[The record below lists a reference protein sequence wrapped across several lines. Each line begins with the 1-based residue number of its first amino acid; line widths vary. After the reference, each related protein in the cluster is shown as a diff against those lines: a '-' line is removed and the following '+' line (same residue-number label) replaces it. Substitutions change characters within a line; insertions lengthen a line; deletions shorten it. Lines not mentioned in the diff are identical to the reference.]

1 MKKVRKNFV
10 KCHKFYTFAYINTYD
25 TISLRMIQQTCDIS
39 LWSLDHYVISVVVAM
54 LLAILVVVFYNRV
67 YIRRAKDANAR
78 QKEQNAHLA
87 LVLQAGRLRIWKY
100 LPATRHYF
108 FLSEEGTMEQCY
120 NPIDFAQFFDR
131 DDFER
136 LRSTIFEICEG
147 RKNSAVVTMVSNAKD
162 EAFLRH
168 YEVTISVDRR
178 DSRGRVTSVFGIQHD
193 VTDEYRRRESVN
205 QLLLRYH
212 TVFSTS
218 LIDMI
223 YYDKNGVLRDINERA
238 CKAFG
243 VSDREFVLQN
253 EFLLKNNPI
262 FADVDVESMD
272 NTRTSSIVNFHN
284 YEDPIYH
291 LDEFGLA
298 GKKMYYDSTINPIR
312 DAQGNLEGVYM
323 AGRDITEM
331 VVSFHRQKEGAKQ
344 LRKVNESIREYISNI
359 NYALRVSDIRMV
371 NYYPNSFTLELSDNI
386 TQSQMKLSQLRCIR
400 LATPRFR
407 RTVSSVLNRM
417 DHLSPYN
424 INVTIETEIR
434 DKKGRQI
441 WMLFNMVPML
451 GDSGKVE
458 RYYGLCR
465 EMTDM
470 VEMEKLLALETKK
483 AQETELLKQSFLSN
497 MSYEIRTPL
506 NNVVGFAQLFTV
518 PHDEADEPAF
528 VEQIK
533 INSNNMLTLVNDV
546 MLLSSLDANMVEYHK
561 DYIDFAQVFASHC
574 QIGWSTANI
583 QVKTVIDNPYESL
596 VLNID
601 LEHVGKV
608 IEKLCWLSALTLKE
622 GYVMARYEYRR
633 GELLITIE
641 DTGDGIPEEGMAHLF
656 DRFVH
661 NVDNHLLG
669 TGLDLPI
676 VQAMVNQMGGTI
688 EIESTLHKGTT
699 AWVSIPCEAK
709 NIERRR
715 EEITTNATEN
725 ILL

>member
-1 MKKVRKNFV
+1 MS
-10 KCHKFYTFAYINTYD
+10 
-25 TISLRMIQQTCDIS
+25 SLN
-39 LWSLDHYVISVVVAM
+39 HYVFAVVGV
-54 LLAILVVVFYNRV
+54 LLVAILIVIVYNYV
-67 YIRRAKDANAR
+67 YLKRAKEATAR

-100 LPATRHYF
+100 IPATRQY
-108 FLSEEGTMEQCY
+108 LIISEEGTMEQRY
-120 NPIDFAQFFDR
+120 NPIDFLQFFDR
-131 DDFER
+131 EDFET
-136 LRSTIFEICEG
+136 LRTAIFDICDG
-147 RKNSAVVTMVSNAKD
+147 KKNNAVVMLASNAKD
-162 EAFLRH
+162 DSFLRH
-168 YEVTISVDRR
+168 YEVTVSVDRR
-178 DSRGRVTSVFGIQHD
+178 NSRGHVVSILGIQHD
-193 VTDEYRRRESVN
+193 VTEEYRRLEAVN

-212 TVFSTS
+212 TVFSSS
-218 LIDMI
+218 LIDMV
-223 YYDKNGVLRDINERA
+223 YYDNHGVLRDINERA

-243 VSDREFVLQN
+243 VPNREFVLDN
-253 EFLLKNNPI
+253 EFLLKNNPF
-262 FADVDVESMD
+262 FADVNLESMD
-272 NTRTSSIVNFHN
+272 NTRSSSIVDFHN
-284 YEDPIYH
+284 FEDPIYH
-291 LDEFGLA
+291 LDEFGLK

-312 DAQGNLEGVYM
+312 DAKGNLEGVYM

-331 VVSFHRQKEGAKQ
+331 VVSYHRQKAGAEQ
-344 LRKVNESIREYISNI
+344 LHKVNENIREYISNI
-359 NYALRVSDIRMV
+359 NYALRISDIRMV
-371 NYYPNSFTLELSDNI
+371 NYYPKSFTLELSNNI

-424 INVTIETEIR
+424 INVNIETEIR
-434 DKKGRQI
+434 DKKGRPI
-441 WMLFNMVPML
+441 WLMFNMVPML
-451 GDSGKVE
+451 DENGKVE
-458 RYYGLCR
+458 RYYGMCR
-465 EMTDM
+465 DMTDM
-470 VEMEKLLALETKK
+470 VEMENRLAVETKK
-483 AQETELLKQSFLSN
+483 AQETELLKQSFLAN

-561 DYIDFAQVFASHC
+561 DYIDFAQVFANHC
-574 QIGWSTANI
+574 QIGWSTANT

-641 DTGDGIPEEGMAHLF
+641 DTGDGIPEEGMAHIF

-676 VQAMVNQMGGTI
+676 VQAIVNQMGGTI

-709 NIERRR
+709 NIERRL
-715 EEITTNATEN
+715 EENTSNTTEN

>member
-1 MKKVRKNFV
+1 
-10 KCHKFYTFAYINTYD
+10 
-25 TISLRMIQQTCDIS
+25 MIEMS
-39 LWSLDHYVISVVVAM
+39 LWSPNYYVLGVVAM
-54 LLAILVVVFYNRV
+54 LLVVILVVVSYNRF
-67 YIRRAKDANAR
+67 YMKRANEANAR
-78 QKEQNAHLA
+78 KKEQNAHLA

-100 LPATRHYF
+100 YLATRQYH
-108 FLSEEGTMEQCY
+108 FLSEEGSMEQRY

-131 DDFER
+131 DDFEK
-136 LRSTIFEICEG
+136 LRAIIFDICEG
-147 RKNSAVVTMVSNAKD
+147 KKSGAVVTMVSNAKD
-162 EAFLRH
+162 EAYLRH
-168 YEVTISVDRR
+168 YEVSVSVDQR
-178 DSRGRVTSVFGIQHD
+178 DSKGRVLSIFGIQHD
-193 VTDEYRRRESVN
+193 VTEEYRRLEAVN

-218 LIDMI
+218 LIDMV
-223 YYDKNGVLRDINERA
+223 YYDNKGVLRDINKRA
-238 CKAFG
+238 CQSFG
-243 VSDREFVLQN
+243 VPNREFVLNN

-262 FADVDVESMD
+262 FADVDLETMS
-272 NTRTSSIVNFHN
+272 NTRTSCIVDVGN
-284 YEDPIYH
+284 YNDPIYH
-291 LDEFGLA
+291 TDEFGLTD
-298 GKKMYYDSTINPIR
+298 KKMFYDSTINPIR
-312 DAQGNLEGVYM
+312 DANGKLEGVYM

-331 VVSFHRQKEGAKQ
+331 VVSYHRQKEGAER
-344 LRKVNESIREYISNI
+344 LRKVTEDIRQYISNI
-359 NYALRVSDIRMV
+359 NYALRISDIRMV
-371 NYYPNSFTLELSDNI
+371 NYYPKSFTLELSDNI
-386 TQSQMKLSQLRCIR
+386 SKSQMKLSQLRCIR

-417 DHLSPYN
+417 DHLSRYN
-424 INVTIETEIR
+424 IQVNIETEIR

-441 WMLFNMVPML
+441 WLLFNLVPML
-451 GDSGKVE
+451 DANGKVE
-458 RYYGLCR
+458 RYFGMCR
-465 EMTDM
+465 NMTDM
-470 VEMEKLLALETKK
+470 VETENRLAVETKK

-506 NNVVGFAQLFTV
+506 NNVVGFAGLFNT

-533 INSNNMLTLVNDV
+533 INSNNMLSLVNDV

-561 DYIDFAQVFASHC
+561 DDIDFAQVFASHC
-574 QIGWSTANI
+574 QIGWSTANT
-583 QVKTVIDNPYESL
+583 QVKTVIDNPYDSL
-596 VLNID
+596 VVNID
-601 LEHVGKV
+601 QEHVGKV

-641 DTGDGIPEEGMAHLF
+641 DNGDGIPEEGMAHLF

-709 NIERRR
+709 NIERRH
-715 EEITTNATEN
+715 EEITANTTEN

>member
-1 MKKVRKNFV
+1 M
-10 KCHKFYTFAYINTYD
+10 
-25 TISLRMIQQTCDIS
+25 S
-39 LWSLDHYVISVVVAM
+39 LWSLQHYVLCVVVVLM
-54 LLAILVVVFYNRV
+54 VVILVVVAYNWV
-67 YIRRAKDANAR
+67 YLKRTREANAR

-87 LVLQAGRLRIWKY
+87 LVLFAGRLRIWKY
-100 LPATRHYF
+100 LPATRHYL
-108 FLSEEGTMEQCY
+108 FLSEEGSMEQRY

-131 DDFER
+131 DDFET
-136 LRSTIFEICEG
+136 LRSTIFDICEG
-147 RKNSAVVTMVSNAKD
+147 KRNSAVVTLVSNAKD
-162 EAFLRH
+162 DAFLRH
-168 YEVTISVDRR
+168 YEVTVSVDRR
-178 DSRGRVTSVFGIQHD
+178 DVNGHVTSILGIQHD
-193 VTDEYRRRESVN
+193 VTEEYRRLESVN

-212 TVFSTS
+212 TVFNSS
-218 LIDMI
+218 LIDVV
-223 YYDKNGVLRDINERA
+223 YYDGQGVLRDINERA

-243 VSDREFVLQN
+243 VSDRNFVLQN

-262 FADVDVESMD
+262 FADVDIETMNNIRS
-272 NTRTSSIVNFHN
+272 SSIVNFQN

-291 LDEFGLA
+291 LDEFGLTN
-298 GKKMYYDSTINPIR
+298 KKMYYDSTINPIR
-312 DAQGNLEGVYM
+312 DANGKLVGVYM

-331 VVSFHRQKEGAKQ
+331 VESYHRQKEGAEK
-344 LRKVNESIREYISNI
+344 LHKINESIKSYISNI
-359 NYALRVSDIRMV
+359 NYALRITNIRIV
-371 NYYPNSFTLELSDNI
+371 NYYPKSFTLEMSDNI
-386 TQSQMKLSQLRCIR
+386 TQSQMRLSQLRCIR

-424 INVTIETEIR
+424 INVNIETEIR

-441 WMLFNMVPML
+441 WLLFNMVPML
-451 GDSGKVE
+451 DANGKVE

-470 VEMEKLLALETKK
+470 VEMENRLVVETKK

-506 NNVVGFAQLFTV
+506 NNVVGFAGLFNA

-533 INSNNMLTLVNDV
+533 TNSNNMLTLVNDV

-561 DYIDFAQVFASHC
+561 EYVDFAKTFAAHC
-574 QIGWSTANI
+574 QMGWSNALP
-583 QVKTVIDNPYESL
+583 QVKTIIDNPYDSL
-596 VLNID
+596 VVNID
-601 LEHVGKV
+601 EEHVGKV
-608 IEKLCWLSALTLKE
+608 IQKLCWMSALTLKE
-622 GYVMARYEYRR
+622 GFAKARCEYRR

-661 NVDNHLLG
+661 TLDDQLLG

-676 VQAMVNQMGGTI
+676 VQALVRQMGGTI
-688 EIESTLHKGTT
+688 ELDSKLHHGTT
-699 AWVSIPCEAK
+699 AWVSIPCEVQSVEK
-709 NIERRR
+709 RR
-715 EEITTNATEN
+715 EEITSDTIEN
-725 ILL
+725 MLL

>member
-1 MKKVRKNFV
+1 
-10 KCHKFYTFAYINTYD
+10 
-25 TISLRMIQQTCDIS
+25 MIEMS
-39 LWSLDHYVISVVVAM
+39 LWSPNYYVLAVVAM
-54 LLAILVVVFYNRV
+54 LLVVILVVVSYNRF
-67 YIRRAKDANAR
+67 YMKRANEANAR
-78 QKEQNAHLA
+78 KKEQNAHLA

-100 LPATRHYF
+100 YFATRQYH
-108 FLSEEGTMEQCY
+108 FLSEEGSMEQRY

-131 DDFER
+131 DDFEK
-136 LRSTIFEICEG
+136 LRAIIFDICEG
-147 RKNSAVVTMVSNAKD
+147 KKSGAVITMVSNAKD
-162 EAFLRH
+162 EAYLRH
-168 YEVTISVDRR
+168 YEVSVSVDQR
-178 DSRGRVTSVFGIQHD
+178 DSKGRVLSIFGIQHD
-193 VTDEYRRRESVN
+193 VTEEYRRLEAVN

-218 LIDMI
+218 LIDMV
-223 YYDKNGVLRDINERA
+223 YYDNKGVLRDINERA
-238 CKAFG
+238 CQSFG
-243 VSDREFVLQN
+243 VPNREFVLNN
-253 EFLLKNNPI
+253 EFLLKNNP
-262 FADVDVESMD
+262 FYADVDLETMS
-272 NTRTSSIVNFHN
+272 NTRTSCIVDVGN
-284 YEDPIYH
+284 YNDPIYH
-291 LDEFGLA
+291 TDEFGLTD
-298 GKKMYYDSTINPIR
+298 KKMYYDSTVNPIR
-312 DAQGNLEGVYM
+312 DANGKLEGVYM

-331 VVSFHRQKEGAKQ
+331 VVSYHRQKEGAER
-344 LRKVNESIREYISNI
+344 LRKVTEDIRQYISNI
-359 NYALRVSDIRMV
+359 NYALRISDIRMV
-371 NYYPNSFTLELSDNI
+371 NYYPKSFTLELSDNI
-386 TQSQMKLSQLRCIR
+386 SKSQMKLSQLRCIR

-417 DHLSPYN
+417 DHLSRYN
-424 INVTIETEIR
+424 IQVNIETEIR

-441 WMLFNMVPML
+441 WLLFNLVPML
-451 GDSGKVE
+451 DANGKVE
-458 RYYGLCR
+458 RYFGMCR
-465 EMTDM
+465 NMTDM
-470 VEMEKLLALETKK
+470 VETENRLAVETKK

-506 NNVVGFAQLFTV
+506 NNVVGFAGLFNT

-561 DYIDFAQVFASHC
+561 DDIDFAQVFASHC
-574 QIGWSTANI
+574 QIGWSTANT
-583 QVKTVIDNPYESL
+583 QVKTVIGNPYDSL
-596 VLNID
+596 VVNID
-601 LEHVGKV
+601 QEHVGKV

-709 NIERRR
+709 NIERRH
-715 EEITTNATEN
+715 EEITVNTTEN

>member
-1 MKKVRKNFV
+1 
-10 KCHKFYTFAYINTYD
+10 
-25 TISLRMIQQTCDIS
+25 MIEMS
-39 LWSLDHYVISVVVAM
+39 LWSPNYYVLAVVAM
-54 LLAILVVVFYNRV
+54 LLVVILVVVSYNRF
-67 YIRRAKDANAR
+67 YMKRANEANAR
-78 QKEQNAHLA
+78 KKEQNAHLA

-100 LPATRHYF
+100 YLATRQYH
-108 FLSEEGTMEQCY
+108 FLSEEGSMEQRY

-131 DDFER
+131 DDFEK
-136 LRSTIFEICEG
+136 LRAIIFDICEG
-147 RKNSAVVTMVSNAKD
+147 KKSGAVLTMVSNAKD
-162 EAFLRH
+162 EAYLRH
-168 YEVTISVDRR
+168 YEVSVSVDQR
-178 DSRGRVTSVFGIQHD
+178 DSKGRVLSIFGIQHD
-193 VTDEYRRRESVN
+193 VTEEYRRLEAVN

-218 LIDMI
+218 LIDMV
-223 YYDKNGVLRDINERA
+223 YYDNKGVLRDINERA
-238 CKAFG
+238 CQSFG
-243 VSDREFVLQN
+243 VPNREFVLNN

-262 FADVDVESMD
+262 FADVDLETMS
-272 NTRTSSIVNFHN
+272 NTRTSCIVDVGN
-284 YEDPIYH
+284 YNDSIYH
-291 LDEFGLA
+291 TDEFGLTD
-298 GKKMYYDSTINPIR
+298 KKMFYDSTINPIR
-312 DAQGNLEGVYM
+312 DANGKLEGVYM

-331 VVSFHRQKEGAKQ
+331 VVSYHRQKEGAER
-344 LRKVNESIREYISNI
+344 LRKVTEDIRQYISNI
-359 NYALRVSDIRMV
+359 NYALRISDIRMV
-371 NYYPNSFTLELSDNI
+371 NYYPKSFTLELSDNI
-386 TQSQMKLSQLRCIR
+386 SKSQMKLSQLRCIR

-417 DHLSPYN
+417 DHLSRYN
-424 INVTIETEIR
+424 IQVNIETEIR

-441 WMLFNMVPML
+441 WLLFNLVPML
-451 GDSGKVE
+451 DANGKVE
-458 RYYGLCR
+458 RYFGMCR
-465 EMTDM
+465 NMTDM
-470 VEMEKLLALETKK
+470 VETENRLAVETKK

-506 NNVVGFAQLFTV
+506 NNVVGFAGLFNT

-533 INSNNMLTLVNDV
+533 INSNNMLSLVNDV

-574 QIGWSTANI
+574 QIGWSTANT
-583 QVKTVIDNPYESL
+583 QVKTVIGNPYDSL
-596 VLNID
+596 VVNID

-688 EIESTLHKGTT
+688 EMESTLHKGTT

-709 NIERRR
+709 NIERRH
-715 EEITTNATEN
+715 EEITANTTEN